1 VSVSTDCIVDCRDVT
16 KRYGSTVALNRFS
29 LEVRSGQV
37 LALLGEN
44 GAGKT
49 TLMRLILGLH
59 WPDDGEVLV
68 FGKNLM
74 SDRERLLA
82 RIGSLIELPSFYP
95 HLTGR
100 ENIEIVRRLRSLT
113 RFETDRV
120 LELVGLGSASRR
132 KAAGYSQGMKQ
143 RLAIAM
149 ALLGSPE
156 LVILDEPT
164 NGLDP
169 NGIREVRELITGLP
183 ARTGATVFVSSHLLA
198 EVEQIA
204 DRVAIVQKGSLL
216 FGGTLEELTLREP
229 ARVSIATP
237 ETERASELL
246 SREGIPVERTDGRLV
261 VGCPVERI
269 PEINRMLVE
278 NGIPVLEIVHQ
289 RLSLEQLYFNLTGA
303 SRP

>member
-1 VSVSTDCIVDCRDVT
+1 VSNDRIIDCRRVT

-29 LEVRSGQV
+29 LDVRSGQV
-37 LALLGEN
+37 FALLGEN

-68 FGKNLM
+68 FGENLM
-74 SDRERLLA
+74 SDREGLLA
-82 RIGSLIELPSFYP
+82 RIGSLIEFPSFYP

-100 ENIEIVRRLRSLT
+100 ENIEIVRRLRSLQ
-113 RFETDRV
+113 RSETDRV

-132 KAAGYSQGMKQ
+132 RAAGYSQGMKQ

-149 ALLGSPE
+149 ALLGSPQ

-183 ARTGATVFVSSHLLA
+183 ARTGATVLVSSHLLA

-216 FGGTLEELTLREP
+216 FGGTLEELTLREA
-229 ARVSIATP
+229 ARVSIATS

-246 SREGIPVERTDGRLV
+246 SRAGIPVERTEGRLI
-261 VGCPVERI
+261 VGCAGERI
-269 PEINRMLVE
+269 PEINKMLVE
-278 NGIPVLEIVHQ
+278 GGIPVWEITHQ
-289 RLSLEQLYFNLTGA
+289 RLSLEQLYFNLTG
-303 SRP
+303 SSHR

>member
-1 VSVSTDCIVDCRDVT
+1 VGVSTDCIVNCRDLT

-29 LEVRSGQV
+29 LDVPKGQV
-37 LALLGEN
+37 VALLGEN

-59 WPDDGEVLV
+59 WPDGGEIRV
-68 FGKNLM
+68 FGDDLLT
-74 SDRERLLA
+74 DRERLLA
-82 RIGSLIELPSFYP
+82 RIGSLIEFPSFYP

-100 ENIEIVRRLRSLT
+100 ENIEIVRRLRSLQ
-113 RFETDRV
+113 RSETDRV
-120 LELVGLGSASRR
+120 LDLVGLGDASRR

-143 RLAIAM
+143 RLAIAT
-149 ALLGSPE
+149 ALLGTPE

-169 NGIREVRELITGLP
+169 NGIREIRELITGLP

-198 EVEQIA
+198 EVEQVA

-216 FGGTLEELTLREP
+216 FEGTLEALTLREP
-229 ARVSIATP
+229 ARVSIATS
-237 ETERASELL
+237 EAERASELL
-246 SREGIPVERTDGRLV
+246 THAGIAVERTDGRLL
-261 VGCPVERI
+261 VGCAGERI

-278 NGIPVLEIVHQ
+278 HGIPVLEITHQ
-289 RLSLEQLYFNLTGA
+289 RLSLEQLYFNLTGPG
-303 SRP
+303 RP

>member
-1 VSVSTDCIVDCRDVT
+1 MSTDCMVECRNVT
-16 KRYGSTVALNRFS
+16 KRYGSTVALSRFS
-29 LEVRSGQV
+29 LDVRSGQV

-68 FGKNLM
+68 FGENLT
-74 SDRERLLA
+74 SDREGLLA
-82 RIGSLIELPSFYP
+82 RIGSLIEFPSFYP

-100 ENIEIVRRLRSLT
+100 ENIEIVRRLRSLQ
-113 RFETDRV
+113 RSETDRV
-120 LELVGLGSASRR
+120 LEQVGLGSASRR
-132 KAAGYSQGMKQ
+132 RAAGYSQGMKQ

-149 ALLGSPE
+149 ALLGNPE
-156 LVILDEPT
+156 LIILDEPT

-183 ARTGATVFVSSHLLA
+183 ARTGTTVLVSSHLLA

-216 FGGTLEELTLREP
+216 FGGTLEELTLREA

-246 SREGIPVERTDGRLV
+246 SRAGIPVERTESRLI
-261 VGCPVERI
+261 VGCSGERI
-269 PEINRMLVE
+269 PEINKMLVE
-278 NGIPVLEIVHQ
+278 GGIPVLEITHQ
-289 RLSLEQLYFNLTGA
+289 RLSLEQLYFNLTG
-303 SRP
+303 SGHR

>member
-1 VSVSTDCIVDCRDVT
+1 M
-16 KRYGSTVALNRFS
+16 ALNRFS
-29 LEVRSGQV
+29 LDVRSGQV
-37 LALLGEN
+37 FALLGEN

-68 FGKNLM
+68 FGENLM

-82 RIGSLIELPSFYP
+82 RIGSLIEFPSFYP

-100 ENIEIVRRLRSLT
+100 ENIEIVRRLRSLQ
-113 RFETDRV
+113 RSETDRV

-246 SREGIPVERTDGRLV
+246 SRAGIPVERTEGRLI
-261 VGCPVERI
+261 VGCPGERI
-269 PEINRMLVE
+269 PEINKMLVE
-278 NGIPVLEIVHQ
+278 GGIPVLEITHQ
-289 RLSLEQLYFNLTGA
+289 RLSLEQLYFNLTG
-303 SRP
+303 SSHR